1 MLVLVSGFILMSKFS
16 RNGLRGSGIC
26 TLVGS
31 TCGSVVGGFG
41 VLCGPILVV
50 YFFAAPLAVII

>member
-1 MLVLVSGFILMSKFS
+1 MSKFS

-41 VLCGPILVV
+41 VPCGPILVV
-50 YFFAAPLAVII
+50 YFFAAPIAVII